1 MDICQWAQQSEAE
14 RAYHDSEWGVPTF
27 DDQAIFEFICLEGAQ
42 AGLSWRLILQKRA
55 AYRAAFSDFD
65 FYQLANVAEPNIA
78 AIMANHEIVRNRLK
92 VASVFTNAKAAVTLV
107 EEYGSLAKALWQ
119 FTGGVPIV
127 NQHQSDADVATAT
140 DESHAMSRFLKKRGF
155 KFVGETICYSLMQA
169 LGMVNDHVVTC
180 PRYQPCCELADS
192 VKALSQKSD

>member
-119 FTGGVPIV
+119 FTGGV
-127 NQHQSDADVATAT
+127 
-140 DESHAMSRFLKKRGF
+140 
-155 KFVGETICYSLMQA
+155 
-169 LGMVNDHVVTC
+169 
-180 PRYQPCCELADS
+180 
-192 VKALSQKSD
+192 

>member
-1 MDICQWAQQSEAE
+1 MNDFI
-14 RAYHDSEWGVPTF
+14 F
-27 DDQAIFEFICLEGAQ
+27 DVICLEGAQ
-42 AGLSWRLILQKRA
+42 AGLNWRLILEKRQ
-55 AYRAAFSDFD
+55 AYRDAFFNFD
-65 FYQLANVAEPNIA
+65 FNYLATVEAPDIT

-92 VASVFTNAKAAVTLV
+92 VASVFTNAKAAVALV

-119 FTGGVPIV
+119 FTDGVPIV

-140 DESHAMSRFLKKRGF
+140 DESLAMSRFLKKRGF

-180 PRYQPCCELADS
+180 PRYQPCRELADS
-192 VKALSQKSD
+192 VKAQA

>member
-1 MDICQWAQQSEAE
+1 MDICQWAQHSEAE

-27 DDQAIFEFICLEGAQ
+27 DDQLIFEFICLEGAQ

-55 AYRAAFSDFD
+55 AYRAAFFDFD

-78 AIMANHEIVRNRLK
+78 EIMANHEIVRNRLK

-127 NQHQSDADVATAT
+127 NHHQSDADVATAT
-140 DESHAMSRFLKKRGF
+140 DESRAMSRFLKKRGF

-169 LGMVNDHVVTC
+169 LGMVNDHAVTC

-192 VKALSQKSD
+192 VKASPQK

>member
-1 MDICQWAQQSEAE
+1 MDICQWAQHSEAE

-27 DDQAIFEFICLEGAQ
+27 DDQLIFEFICLEGAQ

-55 AYRAAFSDFD
+55 AYRAAFFDFD

-78 AIMANHEIVRNRLK
+78 EIMANHEIVRNRLK

-127 NQHQSDADVATAT
+127 NHHQSDADVATAT
-140 DESHAMSRFLKKRGF
+140 DESRAMSRFLKKCGF

-192 VKALSQKSD
+192 VKASPQK

>member
-1 MDICQWAQQSEAE
+1 MDICQWAQHSEAE

-27 DDQAIFEFICLEGAQ
+27 DDQLIFEFICLEGAQ

-55 AYRAAFSDFD
+55 AYRAAFFDFD

-78 AIMANHEIVRNRLK
+78 EIMANHEIVRNRLK

-127 NQHQSDADVATAT
+127 NHHQSDADVATAT
-140 DESHAMSRFLKKRGF
+140 DESRAMSRFLKKRGF

-192 VKALSQKSD
+192 VKASPQK

>member
-1 MDICQWAQQSEAE
+1 MEPCQWAQQSESE
-14 RAYHDSEWGVPTF
+14 QHYHDTEWGVPTF

-42 AGLSWRLILQKRA
+42 AGLSWRLILEKRS

-78 AIMANHEIVRNRLK
+78 EIMANHEIVRNRLK
-92 VASVFTNAKAAVTLV
+92 VASVFTNAQAAVTLV

-127 NQHQSDADVATAT
+127 NHHQSDADVATAT
-140 DESHAMSRFLKKRGF
+140 DESRAMSRFLKKRGF

-180 PRYQPCCELADS
+180 PRYQPCCGLADS
-192 VKALSQKSD
+192 VKAPPQK